1 MVDYVK
7 RLNAA
12 SKEITVLAA
21 KLSVP
26 LKEAQQKLVA
36 FMIEFLRIWPSKLG
50 SKYKQ
55 IDKEL
60 NIGKSA
66 DTRTQDRYIIMQ
78 DERPELDAWKGR
90 VNTSVK
96 DNDVRMFVRKLKTKE
111 YVFFLCT
118 SLKILLCFMLTC
130 SDRLTQGL
138 RFFL

>member
-90 VNTSVK
+90 VNSSVK
-96 DNDVRMFVRKLKTKE
+96 DNDVRMFGRKLKTKE
-111 YVFFLCT
+111 YVLFVCGLANKVVFHAG
-118 SLKILLCFMLTC
+118 MLRPTHQ
-130 SDRLTQGL
+130 SL

>member
-12 SKEITVLAA
+12 NKEITVLAA

-78 DERPELDAWKGR
+78 DERPELDAWKSR

-111 YVFFLCT
+111 YVFFCLPAC
-118 SLKILLCFMLTC
+118 K
-130 SDRLTQGL
+130 
-138 RFFL
+138 